1 MLHSKKFL
9 IVLILSFCL
18 GFIIFG
24 FSKIQTFV
32 FKKQIKM
39 REESI
44 QKQTQNLEESYKN
57 DIYGAETPEKTY
69 RLFLEALKN
78 KDIDLASK
86 YFILEK
92 QEEYKKLLIQIDKN
106 GQWEEMM
113 HDLLL
118 LKNQKGGYQDEE
130 TYIIEVVNDKNESVS
145 TIVLK
150 IPTIKLGTDIRTP
163 SHIWKIVNF

>member
-1 MLHSKKFL
+1 MLHSKKVIF
-9 IVLILSFCL
+9 VLTILFVL
-18 GFIIFG
+18 GFVIF
-24 FSKIQTFV
+24 FFPRIQVFM

-69 RLFLEALKN
+69 QSFLEALKN
-78 KDIDLASK
+78 KDINLASK
-86 YFILEK
+86 YFIQEK
-92 QEEYKKLLIQIDKN
+92 QEEYKKLLTQIDKN
-106 GQWEEMM
+106 GQWKEMII
-113 HDLLL
+113 DLLL
-118 LKNQKGGYQDEE
+118 PQNQKGKYLDKE
-130 TYIIEVVNDKNESVS
+130 TYMIEVINDKKEEVT

-150 IPTIKLGTDIRTP
+150 IPTIKLGTDIRTL